1 MDLTNIHKSFLL
13 FFALCSFASFVL
25 LFQFNTTNGVLAE
38 VEVIQRVTEIIQRV
52 PKFRL
57 HYITGLRENPNLAI
71 SYDELCAGG
80 DDNSTK
86 TKLKKICHSREKLM
100 DLITAASYVTLVFCI
115 SLFSGFF
122 FVLEKNKLSLTS
134 KSIGILLGF
143 LYVAD
148 VVLYGVMFSENNSFY
163 SAVKEGFATIE
174 IPDQGQTWNQG
185 QSMVYI
191 GGSLICNLAIPGAI
205 LIYAI
210 VYFIYSYCYKKNDG
224 YSGVST
230 MSRAFK

>member
-25 LFQFNTTNGVLAE
+25 LFQFNTTNKSLAE
-38 VEVIQRVTEIIQRV
+38 FKTSINGQQVLF
-52 PKFRL
+52 KAGL
-57 HYITGLRENPNLAI
+57 HYLDGQNSETQRLMSFDQLCEQLRE
-71 SYDELCAGG
+71 S
-80 DDNSTK
+80 
-86 TKLKKICHSREKLM
+86 KKAECTFPEKLVNF
-100 DLITAASYVTLVFCI
+100 ITATTYVTLVFCI

-122 FVLEKNKLSLTS
+122 LILEKDKLSLTS
-134 KSIGILLGF
+134 KSIGILLGG

-148 VVLYGVMFSENNSFY
+148 VVLHGVMFSENNSFY
-163 SAVKEGFATIE
+163 SALKKS
-174 IPDQGQTWNQG
+174 IPEDAESESWNQG

-210 VYFIYSYCYKKNDG
+210 VYFIYSYCYTKNDG